1 MITAGKGTE
10 SVRKKK
16 IQTLLRFIDQ
26 ENAQAMVEYAVVAGG
41 IVAGVLTIN
50 AIILPPLNNFYRL
63 ISLMLS
69 LPIP

>member
-1 MITAGKGTE
+1 M
-10 SVRKKK
+10 RKKT

-26 ENAQAMVEYAVVAGG
+26 ENAQAMVEYVVVAGG
-41 IVAGVLTIN
+41 VVAGVLTIN
-50 AIILPPLNNFYRL
+50 TIILPPLNKFYMF